1 MDPEPAKTSS
11 ESYGKTKEDL
21 VSRDMVKA
29 LTQDTFLPP
38 PVLITPNSSVS
49 HNQSQKAILIQ
60 IGLRRMRYAV
70 GAL

>member
-38 PVLITPNSSVS
+38 PGVDYA
-49 HNQSQKAILIQ
+49 QQ
-60 IGLRRMRYAV
+60 LRIS
-70 GAL
+70 